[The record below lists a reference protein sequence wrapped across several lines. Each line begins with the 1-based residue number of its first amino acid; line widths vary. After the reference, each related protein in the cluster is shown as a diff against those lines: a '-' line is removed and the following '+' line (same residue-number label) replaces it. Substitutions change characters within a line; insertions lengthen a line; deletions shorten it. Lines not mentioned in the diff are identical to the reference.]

1 MNESLNQICKI
12 LNISLI
18 NVNRIL
24 IVFYKC
30 LYYLS
35 LTTEIQNTVY
45 YF

>member
-1 MNESLNQICKI
+1 M

-24 IVFYKC
+24 IVFYKY

-35 LTTEIQNTVY
+35 FITEIQNTVY
-45 YF
+45 YC